1 MQVDNSQC
9 THFVY
14 CPDKQKAENGPDG
27 HKNGE
32 RKSQCVEHPVLVARE
47 TDEWWKSNG
56 NVVEHC
62 QGYHWTDQREG
73 DDSNKGD
80 SMVEFLFLLQ
90 CSLSKEGE
98 VKQDDHVGQ
107 VGQPASYYHSCCK
120 LQHKPLTSKS

>member
-27 HKNGE
+27 HMNTEG
-32 RKSQCVEHPVLVARE
+32 KSQCVEHPVLVARK

-56 NVVEHC
+56 NVVELR

-73 DDSNKGD
+73 DDGNKGG
-80 SMVEFLFLLQ
+80 SMVEFLLLLQ
-90 CSLSKEGE
+90 SSLSKEGE
-98 VKQDDHVGQ
+98 VEQDDHVGQ
-107 VGQPASYYHSCCK
+107 VGQPASHYHS
-120 LQHKPLTSKS
+120 

>member
-1 MQVDNSQC
+1 MHTERDNSQH

-14 CPDKQKAENGPDG
+14 CSNKQNAENCPDS
-27 HKNGE
+27 HKNADG
-32 RKSQCVEHPVLVARE
+32 KHHCVEHPVLVARE
-47 TDEWWKSNG
+47 TQQWRKSTG
-56 NVVEHC
+56 NVVELC

-98 VKQDDHVGQ
+98 VKQYDHVGQ
-107 VGQPASYYHSCCK
+107 LGHPAS
-120 LQHKPLTSKS
+120 Q

>member
-1 MQVDNSQC
+1 MQVDSSQC

-56 NVVEHC
+56 NVVELC

-107 VGQPASYYHSCCK
+107 LGHPAPYYHSCCK
-120 LQHKPLTSKS
+120 LEHKPLASKS

>member
-1 MQVDNSQC
+1 MHTERDNSQH

-14 CPDKQKAENGPDG
+14 CSNKQHAENSPDS
-27 HKNGE
+27 HKNADG
-32 RKSQCVEHPVLVARE
+32 KHHCVEHPVLVARE
-47 TDEWWKSNG
+47 TQQWWKLTG
-56 NVVEHC
+56 HVVELC

-107 VGQPASYYHSCCK
+107 LGHPAS
-120 LQHKPLTSKS
+120 Q